1 MFCTQITQIISHPMN
16 YLPLG
21 RLPIWPGKKKLFG
34 SKYCHQG
41 NGDEKTSYQ

>member
-1 MFCTQITQIISHPMN
+1 MFCTQITQVISHPMN

-21 RLPIWPGKKKLFG
+21 RLPIWPGEKSC

-41 NGDEKTSYQ
+41 NGDEKTRHQ